1 MAKEEKTAAE
11 KYREERKARI
21 AKAAKKNNKK
31 AYNPQA
37 GKTAGKVLA
46 VLLVVAI
53 VAGIAAFAVNY
64 TGLVEKNRVA
74 MTIGDVEVSQPEYA
88 YYYSSGYNM
97 VSQYAKYGMISFDT
111 ATAPAKQTY
120 SNIMGE
126 IPDFPEDQT
135 PTWADFFEYYAERN
149 LKYIKA
155 AVKVAAEKGI
165 TLDDSDMKAVQEN
178 IDTMKSQAESNNFS
192 LNAYLRRVC
201 GKGFDS
207 KLLKTVLEEQQ
218 LTQKVEETKTNELK
232 ASYTDKD
239 IEKEYK
245 ANTQDYATITYRSY
259 KFKAE
264 TVKSDDSTTESATDE
279 TLAAAKKEAESF
291 LAEVTDEKS
300 FKKLASENEKKLK
313 NSDYKDYLEND
324 RYTLTEDSTYS
335 TLSGSVTDEDFLK
348 WAFSSDTKG
357 GDTYLLKN
365 SDGYTAYLMV
375 NPIHKA
381 GDILTYDVRHILIK
395 FPTEETKTG
404 TDSSTTADDK
414 DTTSEESTTE
424 AETTAAAKEAE
435 DVKVETL
442 DTSKYEGVGIYLD
455 VNADTAKDKAS
466 YKKAQDILEEYL
478 NGDRTAD
485 AFEALQN
492 KYSEDT
498 RDSDGDLKYTVY
510 EDTKKGDM
518 VAEFEDWALTD
529 GRKEGDV
536 GIVETEYGYHIMY
549 FVKTET
555 TTWKDTVA
563 SSLAS
568 SALSDYQQEIMDADN
583 VKVGNKNEKAL
594 TAVDDFLA
602 SLIKS
607 NASANSSSQS

>member
-53 VAGIAAFAVNY
+53 VAGVAAFAVNY

-97 VSQYAKYGMISFDT
+97 ISQYAQYGMISFDT

-178 IDTMKSQAESNNFS
+178 IDSMKSQAESNNFS

-201 GKGFDS
+201 GKGFNS
-207 KLLKTVLEEQQ
+207 KLLRTVLEEQQ
-218 LTQKVEETKTNELK
+218 LTQKVEEAKTEELK
-232 ASYTDKD
+232 ATYSDKD

-245 ANTQDYATITYRSY
+245 ANTQDYATITYRAY

-264 TVKSDDSTTESATDE
+264 TVASDDSTTESATDE
-279 TLAAAKKEAESF
+279 TLAAAKKEAEAF
-291 LAEVTDEKS
+291 LSAVTDEKS

-313 NSDYKDYLEND
+313 NSDYKDYIEND
-324 RYTLTEDSTYS
+324 KYTLTEDSTYS
-335 TLSGSVTDEDFLK
+335 TLSSSVTDEDFLK
-348 WAFSSDTKG
+348 WAFSADTKG
-357 GDTYLLKN
+357 GDTYLLEG
-365 SDGYTAYLMV
+365 SDGYTVYLMV

-381 GDILTYDVRHILIK
+381 GDILTYDVRHILVK
-395 FPTEETKTG
+395 FPEEKSDASDDASS
-404 TDSSTTADDK
+404 DSS
-414 DTTSEESTTE
+414 EG
-424 AETTAAAKEAE
+424 ETTAASSEETTEVETTVAAKTE

-442 DTSKYEGVGIYLD
+442 DTSKYDGVGIYLD
-455 VNADTAKDKAS
+455 VNAETAKDKAS

-478 NGDRTAD
+478 KGDRTAD
-485 AFEALQN
+485 SFEALQ
-492 KYSEDT
+492 KEYSEDS
-498 RDSDGDLKYTVY
+498 RDNDGNLYYTVY
-510 EDTKKGDM
+510 EDTKKGQM
-518 VAEFEDWALTD
+518 LEEFENWALAD

-536 GIVETEYGYHIMY
+536 GIVETSYGYHVMY
-549 FVKTET
+549 FVKTAT

-563 SSLAS
+563 TSLAS
-568 SALSDYQQEIMDADN
+568 SALSDYQQEIIEADN

-594 TAVDDFLA
+594 TAVDDYLA
-602 SLIKS
+602 NLIKS
-607 NASANSSSQS
+607 SASNSSSQS